1 VRGRSI
7 RNPIDEANWDVP
19 GTGRREIRD
28 STGPVTSTTNAREEG
43 SLTQRFRPPAA
54 RTRRATRDDL
64 SPARSTP
71 AVSPSARLPL
81 SERLRPSRLAEV
93 IGNPQA
99 RAQLQEWAEQ
109 WRTGGPPAQRAAL
122 LSGPPGV
129 GKTSAALALA
139 ADFGWSVVEMNAS
152 DARNERAIDQ
162 VAGRASISHTLLEVP
177 HSRGPRRALILLD
190 EADSLSGRSTES
202 ARTAA
207 APPIL
212 REFLRGRYGTIE
224 ALNDAWGLTTTAK
237 PSAFESWENVP
248 RSPGNHAWARLPP
261 ARRDIDDWKGSTRP
275 RDFSDRGGLAAIA
288 RLVRSTLQPLV
299 LTVNDDRVLTRYS
312 PIFRTAVARIR
323 FYRLRDR
330 ELAPRLEEIAR
341 TEGLDL
347 AAGAIEAIVRRA
359 HGDARAA
366 LNDLDAISPVP
377 PGPLQL
383 SLLGSRDTAAD
394 FAEFT
399 EEVLSTARYYRS
411 VEVRDR
417 LDSTPDDLLPWIEEN
432 LPHFAPDAPH
442 RAAAFDRLAAADR
455 SLTRARR
462 FRVWGLWSYASE
474 LLTGGVGLEIRDAPV
489 PIAGRAQF
497 PRFLGDMG
505 RSRFV
510 RAVRESVVRK
520 SGARLHLSRA
530 KSRETVLPFLES
542 VFGGVRGH
550 RNAAALEGVARSIAR
565 ELDLSADEV
574 GYLTDSEPESAV
586 VLRLL
591 EPPADTRNL
600 TGTVPAK
607 GSGHRSRAE
616 EPAAAEEA
624 SESGR
629 RKVQRHLSDF
639 GSR

>member
-1 VRGRSI
+1 M
-7 RNPIDEANWDVP
+7 
-19 GTGRREIRD
+19 
-28 STGPVTSTTNAREEG
+28 
-43 SLTQRFRPPAA
+43 
-54 RTRRATRDDL
+54 
-64 SPARSTP
+64 
-71 AVSPSARLPL
+71 SPSARLPL
-81 SERLRPSRLAEV
+81 SERLRPTRLGEV

-177 HSRGPRRALILLD
+177 HSRGPARALILLD
-190 EADSLSGRSTES
+190 EADSLSGRATES
-202 ARTAA
+202 ARTTA

-212 REFLRGRYGTIE
+212 REFLRGRYGTVA
-224 ALNDAWGLTTTAK
+224 ALNAAWGLSATAK

-275 RDFSDRGGLAAIA
+275 RDISDRGGLAAIT
-288 RLVRSTLQPLV
+288 RLVRSTRQPLV
-299 LTVNDDRVLTRYS
+299 LTVNDDRTLTRYS
-312 PIFRTAVARIR
+312 PIFRTAVARVR

-359 HGDARAA
+359 HGDVRAA

-377 PGPLQL
+377 RGPLQL
-383 SLLGSRDTAAD
+383 ALLGSRDMAAD
-394 FAEFT
+394 FAEVT
-399 EEVLSTARYYRS
+399 EEVLSTSRFYRS
-411 VEVRDR
+411 VEIRDR
-417 LDSTPDDLLPWIEEN
+417 LDATPDDLFLWIEEN

-455 SLTRARR
+455 ALARARR
-462 FRVWGLWSYASE
+462 YRVWGLWSYASE
-474 LLTGGVGLEIRDAPV
+474 LQTGGVGLEIRDAPV
-489 PIAGRAQF
+489 PVAGRAQF

-542 VFGGVRGH
+542 LFGAVRGR
-550 RNAAALEGVARSIAR
+550 RNAAPSEGAARAIAR
-565 ELDLSADEV
+565 ELDLSADEA
-574 GYLTDSEPESAV
+574 GYLTDSEPESAI

-591 EPPADTRNL
+591 EPPVGARVSAVA
-600 TGTVPAK
+600 GSAK
-607 GSGHRSRAE
+607 AAEHRSGAAGPAGADETAE
-616 EPAAAEEA
+616 SA
-624 SESGR
+624 R